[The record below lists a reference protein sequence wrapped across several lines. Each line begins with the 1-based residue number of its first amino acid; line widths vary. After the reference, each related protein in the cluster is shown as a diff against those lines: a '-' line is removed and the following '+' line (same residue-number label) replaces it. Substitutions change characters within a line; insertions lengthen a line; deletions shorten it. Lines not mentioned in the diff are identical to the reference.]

1 MNKYL
6 LDTNICIYLI
16 KKKPKKILERLK
28 TIHIFTVGISSITLS
43 ELEYGVEKNQQPNK
57 NRLALIEFITP
68 FEIYNFN
75 DVAAKKYGEIRA
87 VLEKKGKV
95 IGPYDMLIAAHAK
108 ALNQILVTNNERE
121 FNRISGLKVENWVK
135 Y

>member
-1 MNKYL
+1 MKNYL

-28 TIHIFTVGISSITLS
+28 TMNISRIGISSITLS
-43 ELEYGVEKNQQPNK
+43 ELEYGVEKSQQPQR
-57 NRLALIEFITP
+57 NRLALIGFVTP
-68 FEIYNFN
+68 LEVYYYD

-87 VLEKKGKV
+87 TLERRGKV

-108 ALNQILVTNNERE
+108 ALDQILVTNNERE
-121 FNRISGLKVENWVK
+121 FKRIPGLKVENWVK
-135 Y
+135 